1 MGLPA
6 TRLGYVQTGL
16 GRSRKFGM
24 LGLLRPQKVR
34 VLYLMDHDS
43 LVVGR
48 VGLKEPTTT
57 TPDLN
62 PNPDLDQDADLNVQ
76 TSSPN

>member
-1 MGLPA
+1 
-6 TRLGYVQTGL
+6 
-16 GRSRKFGM
+16 M

-34 VLYLMDHDS
+34 VLYLKDYNS
-43 LVVGR
+43 LLVGR
-48 VGLKEPTTT
+48 VGLKNPTTT

-62 PNPDLDQDADLNVQ
+62 PNPDLDQDADLNGQ